1 MPTVL
6 RWRGYRFFWYSW
18 DGVEPPHV
26 HIWKDRK
33 ECKIWL
39 SDLSLAFNRGYSSAD
54 IGTLVART
62 AEERDRFREIW
73 NEQFGK

>member
-26 HIWKDRK
+26 HIWKDGK

-39 SDLSLAFNRGYSSAD
+39 SDTSIAFNRGYSASD
-54 IGTLVART
+54 LRMLVTKAI
-62 AEERDRFREIW
+62 EEQENLLEIW
-73 NEQFGK
+73 NEQFGN